1 MPKKISNAYTDLASG
16 VLKVKNG
23 KSQQEK
29 MKDAAKIWNDINA
42 APKPKPKK
50 NNTQLSFQQINSLK
64 YNNAHYILN
73 PHLKRGS
80 C

>member
-1 MPKKISNAYTDLASG
+1 MPKKTSNNYTDLATC

-29 MKDAAKIWNDINA
+29 MKDAAKIWNDINET
-42 APKPKPKK
+42 PKK

-64 YNNAHYILN
+64 SNNAHYILN

-80 C
+80 Y